1 MDPLELKTRREALG
15 LTQEALAK
23 RLGINQQAVGRW
35 ELGLRAP
42 RDPASL
48 ELLFSAMEDAFLN
61 LVDRY
66 NTIGED
72 EGDLTNS
79 PEVEFQVYRND
90 KAFAAGEP
98 DLWAAGIS
106 AAMHRMAVAQA
117 RLELIVDGYEVR
129 IVEG

>member
-1 MDPLELKTRREALG
+1 MNPMELKTRREALG

-23 RLGINQQAVGRW
+23 RLDANRQAVARW
-35 ELGLRAP
+35 EVGMREP
-42 RDPASL
+42 RDPVTL
-48 ELLFSAMEDAFLN
+48 EILFSELEDAFLD
-61 LVDRY
+61 LVGQY
-66 NTIGED
+66 IMIGED
-72 EGDLTNS
+72 EGDLANS
-79 PEVEFQVYRND
+79 PEVEFRVYRND
-90 KAFAAGEP
+90 EAFAIGEP